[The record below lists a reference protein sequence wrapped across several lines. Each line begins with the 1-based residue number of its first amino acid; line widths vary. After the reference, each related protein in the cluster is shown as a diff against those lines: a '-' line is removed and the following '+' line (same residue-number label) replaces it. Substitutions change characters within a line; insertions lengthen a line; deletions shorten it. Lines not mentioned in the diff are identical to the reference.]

1 MHCKTFH
8 ILQVNPAETW
18 LRNDGSDLAYFP
30 KADGTFDLSDV
41 SQYCILTVEGP
52 LLSSPLPSRSSNTA
66 RSISVSSTPS
76 LPGPSTSMPGFHSV
90 VAPKRPPTCTVKVV
104 KANIVK
110 AYRRKPEFVNISQT
124 FVEVMESTAN
134 VTYVLGIIHKR
145 WGQQYTLVTN
155 DGIELADDSSTQG

>member
-1 MHCKTFH
+1 MGVSIDRCITHTHITAMHCKTFH

-76 LPGPSTSMPGFHSV
+76 LTGSSTSMPGRSDL
-90 VAPKRPPTCTVKVV
+90 
-104 KANIVK
+104 
-110 AYRRKPEFVNISQT
+110 Q
-124 FVEVMESTAN
+124 
-134 VTYVLGIIHKR
+134 
-145 WGQQYTLVTN
+145 LVP
-155 DGIELADDSSTQG
+155 